1 MLASA
6 GCAESFGPVGASD
19 ELLLFSLCLIC
30 CVCMLLLVAC
40 FRTSSACM
48 SFFQPGLRA
57 TLFFLML
64 GCQGPCEK
72 KPCSL
77 VWFLLLFLHCFL
89 AVLVKPEKIDWCWLV
104 VSRAMPGGLLYSFFF
119 FFFLSLFAHSRHGLV
134 HYFPVLA
141 CMLIFCVP

>member
-1 MLASA
+1 M
-6 GCAESFGPVGASD
+6 PD
-19 ELLLFSLCLIC
+19 LL
-30 CVCMLLLVAC
+30 CVHAPPRGLLSHKFCVHVVFPAWFTC
-40 FRTSSACM
+40 H
-48 SFFQPGLRA
+48 P
-57 TLFFLML
+57 FFLML

-104 VSRAMPGGLLYSFFF
+104 VSRAMPGGLLYSFF
-119 FFFLSLFAHSRHGLV
+119 LSLFAHSRHGLV

-141 CMLIFCVP
+141 CMLILCVPLFKVTLLFFKVYSSLDFFLYLICVL